1 MYLQQVMEIGKWP
14 GLDIFGL
21 KEYLQN
27 FILSE
32 TVYYIIFTNF
42 STQLFFRVHVEES
55 SAARGLDLVFR
66 SIESS
71 DEGEYSCEA
80 TIDGQKEQQFFYLK
94 VIGKMFFNFFL
105 VGIGL
110 SYSKASS
117 SRLNLFRL

>member
-1 MYLQQVMEIGKWP
+1 MYLQQVMEIGKSP

-94 VIGKMFFNFFL
+94 VIGKIYFSIFFP
-105 VGIGL
+105 
-110 SYSKASS
+110 
-117 SRLNLFRL
+117 